1 MMRLLRFDL
10 ALDAYVRRVFEG
22 LDGGFSRSSAGEYIC
37 GSDVFGSDK
46 FGEGLEKFVLSR
58 LGGTPDVF
66 SPDYF
71 FVLGDCRPYRNVL
84 LDLDGEK
91 LHGRRSKYALLED
104 DIKIDLRAFNRRA
117 DFVFGRLFRRC
128 AKMPPNA
135 FAVCH
140 NRLGAGT
147 LKAFMEAIFGRVNCM
162 DMGESALEGRP
173 RCLAN
178 ANDGIEARTPRK
190 SRLNSFPEAKAIMS
204 QLRQYVGECTR
215 MDWSA

>member
-1 MMRLLRFDL
+1 MMRLVRFDFL
-10 ALDAYVRRVFEG
+10 LDAYVRRTFEE
-22 LDGGFSRSSAGEYIC
+22 LDGGFARNSAGEYVC
-37 GSDVFGSDK
+37 GSGVFGSDK
-46 FGEGLEKFVLSR
+46 FGDGLEKFILSM

-91 LHGRRSKYALLED
+91 FRGRRSKYALLED
-104 DIKIDLRAFNRRA
+104 DIKIDLCVFNRRA

-147 LKAFMEAIFGRVNCM
+147 LKAFMKAMFGQVNCLDM
-162 DMGESALEGRP
+162 DESVLEGRP

-178 ANDGIEARTPRK
+178 ANDGIESRT
-190 SRLNSFPEAKAIMS
+190 
-204 QLRQYVGECTR
+204 
-215 MDWSA
+215 